1 MSISLKQTS
10 PNAFI
15 QIQTQTTQNIVG
27 IWRSD
32 RNGTLLVR
40 DSDTGLKT
48 GANIINDYEA
58 SFGQNM
64 YLMKLADGTIEQAQI
79 IIPLGTPVII
89 NIFDPSDN
97 QSLEAITGYTYQRQS
112 GLIVHET
119 LGASQPVIT
128 LKQVGL
134 RQATLT
140 IEAGNHANI
149 HALEEL
155 LSRAYIFRLK
165 IPEHDTLDLYFALQT
180 ISVNPVENT
189 TGNLGWE
196 MSLEVIETGWQTG
209 SLEKESFNTY
219 ASGLEKY
226 SYYSSSYLEQMTYL
240 ERYKIA

>member
-10 PNAFI
+10 PNAFV

-40 DSDTGLKT
+40 DSDTGLKS

-58 SFGQNM
+58 SFGKNT
-64 YLMKLADGTIEQAQI
+64 YLMKLADGTIEQATI
-79 IIPLGTPVII
+79 LIPLGKPVII

-112 GLIVHET
+112 GSIVHET

-134 RQATLT
+134 KQATLT
-140 IEAGNHANI
+140 IEADAHAHI

-165 IPEHDTLDLYFALQT
+165 IPEHDTLDLYFAVQT
-180 ISVNPVENT
+180 ISVNPIDNT
-189 TGNLGWE
+189 GSLGWE
-196 MSLEVIETGWQTG
+196 ISLEVIETGWQTG
-209 SLEKESFNTY
+209 GIEKESFNTY
-219 ASGLEKY
+219 EDGLEKH
-226 SYYSSSYLEQMTYL
+226 SYYSDAYLEQMTYL